1 MPGGGGTTMPGWG
14 LQCLGGGAPMYGGG
28 IMLWRGAAMS
38 GGGGKGT
45 MPGGGRNVWGG
56 HQCLGGGRN
65 AWGGAPIPGGPQL
78 WVQPKLCSSVAPPL
92 SSISPT
98 HHPLAPPTSLAPPS
112 IYFPTPCPRPPSSP
126 ALSPALTSF
135 GHAPGPAPFAEVFL
149 LDFSVPPRTGA
160 DPDLK
165 AAPSQQLPPEPPPQ
179 KTFIGGLEG
188 EE

>member
-1 MPGGGGTTMPGWG
+1 MPGWG

-56 HQCLGGGRN
+56 APMSGGGPQCLG
-65 AWGGAPIPGGPQL
+65 GGAPIPGGPQL

-188 EE
+188 QE